1 MTIYTRTGD
10 RGETGLLGAA
20 RAPKDSPRLEV
31 CGDLDEFDALLGL
44 ARCEP
49 MAEDVAVL
57 LERIQRRMVA
67 VRAEAVAPAT
77 PSRIDAVGP
86 PDIEELERAIDLHD
100 ANLEPLTTFIVPGGS
115 RAAAVLHVA
124 RAVCRRAER
133 RLVSLAR
140 AEPSSVSPSLSAYVN
155 RLSDLLFVL
164 ARSSNAQAGH
174 GD

>member
-10 RGETGLLGAA
+10 RGETSLSGAV

-31 CGDLDEFDALLGL
+31 CGDMDELDALLGL

-49 MAEDVAVL
+49 MSKDVVAL

-67 VRAEAVAPAT
+67 IRAEVIASAT
-77 PSRIDAVGP
+77 PSHIDAVGP

-100 ANLEPLTTFIVPGGS
+100 GKLEPLTKFIVPGGS

-124 RAVCRRAER
+124 RTVCRRAER

-140 AEPSSVSPSLSAYVN
+140 AEPSAVSPSLLAYAN

-164 ARSSNAQAGH
+164 AR
-174 GD
+174 